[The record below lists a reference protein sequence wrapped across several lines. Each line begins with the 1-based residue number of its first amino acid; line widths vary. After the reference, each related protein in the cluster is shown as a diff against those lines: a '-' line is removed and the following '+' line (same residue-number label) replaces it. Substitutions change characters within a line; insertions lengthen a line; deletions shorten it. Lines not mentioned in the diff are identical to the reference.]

1 MNKSGSVSI
10 RIYLSLAEEE
20 DEDEDA
26 LLCIKEIRLLPVCT
40 KILPSTVV
48 GKKYQYIF
56 NVLLKY
62 VSLTTKTVYDQ
73 YAVRNLGVPYIGIIT
88 KVLNKRAY
96 SLTLNLT
103 RIFSIADLLD
113 IGN

>member
-48 GKKYQYIF
+48 GKISVYFQCLVKQKQCMIST
-56 NVLLKY
+56 LCETWEC
-62 VSLTTKTVYDQ
+62 LTQESSPRCSIKE
-73 YAVRNLGVPYIGIIT
+73 
-88 KVLNKRAY
+88 
-96 SLTLNLT
+96 LTLNLT

>member
-48 GKKYQYIF
+48 GKISVFFQCLVKVRIIDDK
-56 NVLLKY
+56 NSVL
-62 VSLTTKTVYDQ
+62 S
-73 YAVRNLGVPYIGIIT
+73 VRCAKPGSALHRNHH
-88 KVLNKRAY
+88 
-96 SLTLNLT
+96 
-103 RIFSIADLLD
+103 
-113 IGN
+113 

>member
-1 MNKSGSVSI
+1 MVLRKGCHIRSSGLMNKSGSVSI

-48 GKKYQYIF
+48 GKI
-56 NVLLKY
+56 
-62 VSLTTKTVYDQ
+62 SVYFQ
-73 YAVRNLGVPYIGIIT
+73 CLVKVRIIDD
-88 KVLNKRAY
+88 KNSV
-96 SLTLNLT
+96 
-103 RIFSIADLLD
+103 
-113 IGN
+113 